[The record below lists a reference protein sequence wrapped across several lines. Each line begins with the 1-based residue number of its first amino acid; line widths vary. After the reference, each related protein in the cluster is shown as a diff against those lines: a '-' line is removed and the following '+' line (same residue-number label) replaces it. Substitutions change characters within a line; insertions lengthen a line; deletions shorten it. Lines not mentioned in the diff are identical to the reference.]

1 MTAQPPGVGL
11 SGLQL
16 VRNMKDGDIA
26 SIVRV
31 HLESFPGFFLT
42 FLGPTF
48 LRELYGATLMDPDGI
63 GFVAECPTG
72 ISGFVMGTAH
82 PAGFYRRLLRQRRWR
97 FALASTKAVIR
108 RPSIAP
114 RLLRAISMSEQ
125 ATQHQARG
133 TLMSIAV
140 RPQCQG
146 QGIGQA
152 LVGAFLEE
160 AFHRKLR
167 QIDLTTDRHSN
178 DAANRFYQKLG
189 FVCERT
195 YETPEG
201 RAMNAY
207 VINVPTSH
215 APALEKQ

>member
-1 MTAQPPGVGL
+1 MTAQPHSMGL

-16 VRNMKDGDIA
+16 VRDMEYGDIA

-48 LRELYGATLMDPDGI
+48 LRELYGATLTDPDGI

-82 PAGFYRRLLRQRRWR
+82 PAGFYRRLLRQRWWR

-114 RLLRAISMSEQ
+114 RLLRAFSMSEQ

-215 APALEKQ
+215 APALGKQ